1 MWTEYDKGERTN
13 KPVSERSI
21 HPMKVTLL
29 TAGGLALALLGAAHA
44 GAKPAP
50 KITPAQAE
58 AAAVKKIP
66 GKALSAK
73 YEFEDGHWQYAV
85 LVKSKHGDLYEAE
98 VNSTTGR
105 VTATEKTTPA
115 EEASEAAAD
124 KKAAMSKKPG
134 QKAQNA
140 SEKPGTEKAGAEKDD
155 EKK

>member
-1 MWTEYDKGERTN
+1 MWAEYDEGEQANGPSQKG
-13 KPVSERSI
+13 RS
-21 HPMKVTLL
+21 HPMKITLL
-29 TAGGLALALLGAAHA
+29 AAGGLALALLGAAHA
-44 GAKPAP
+44 GAKPTP
-50 KITPAQAE
+50 KISPDQAK

-85 LVKSKHGDLYEAE
+85 LVKSKQGGLYEAE
-98 VNSTTGR
+98 VSSTTGR

-124 KKAAMSKKPG
+124 KKAAMNKKAG
-134 QKAQNA
+134 QKAQNP
-140 SEKPGTEKAGAEKDD
+140 SEKPDTEKAGAEKDD